1 MRRLNVDGSRTD
13 RKLAKKMVGYIERD
27 RYKKLKKIMKEENIH
42 PGEAQPYPK
51 RRFRLSEFIEFL
63 SLLNDFQKY
72 LGVIYSL

>member
-42 PGEAQPYPK
+42 PG
-51 RRFRLSEFIEFL
+51 
-63 SLLNDFQKY
+63 
-72 LGVIYSL
+72 